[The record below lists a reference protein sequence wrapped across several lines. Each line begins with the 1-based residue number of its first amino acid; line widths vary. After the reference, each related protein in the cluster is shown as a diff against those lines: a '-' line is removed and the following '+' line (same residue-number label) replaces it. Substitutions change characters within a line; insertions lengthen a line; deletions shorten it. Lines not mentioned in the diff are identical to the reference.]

1 MVFLSNNS
9 RLHRKSVFIFFSR
22 TSDIDDEMYFTD
34 VEMAE
39 EDMFSVENESD
50 VNEDESSSVI
60 ETCLQRILVILNGD
74 LCVRKSIKQI
84 QQRQN

>member
-1 MVFLSNNS
+1 
-9 RLHRKSVFIFFSR
+9 
-22 TSDIDDEMYFTD
+22 MYFTD

-84 QQRQN
+84 QQCQN

>member
-1 MVFLSNNS
+1 
-9 RLHRKSVFIFFSR
+9 
-22 TSDIDDEMYFTD
+22 MYFTD

-60 ETCLQRILVILNGD
+60 KTCLQRILVILNGD
-74 LCVRKSIKQI
+74 LCVSKSIKQI